1 MPCYMS
7 AHLHAGTWLL
17 LHFPQ
22 PRPEL
27 FLRCGAHIF
36 HIISSRRVTPFEP
49 HGEQTDAPRPPLQ
62 GTRSACVYLSC
73 FRHATSS
80 GSSSSTPF
88 TPPPFLTSPSPCA
101 SCSIYFCHYISKSS
115 CRCRGGARNNA
126 GTASGPIC
134 KTIWRVPKL
143 FKQI

>member
-1 MPCYMS
+1 MYSWQCLVICQPICMLAHDFCYTFPCPGLS
-7 AHLHAGTWLL
+7 CSCVAARTFSTSLVLAEWLHL
-17 LHFPQ
+17 
-22 PRPEL
+22 
-27 FLRCGAHIF
+27 
-36 HIISSRRVTPFEP
+36 SRTENK
-49 HGEQTDAPRPPLQ
+49 QTLPLPLQ

-80 GSSSSTPF
+80 TPR
-88 TPPPFLTSPSPCA
+88 TPPPSLTSPFLCA
-101 SCSIYFCHYISKSS
+101 SCSIYFCHYISESS
-115 CRCRGGARNNA
+115 CRSCRGARNKA